1 MEFAMPDLMRRAML
15 TGAIAGGAALAGGTI
30 AFAAPQAPPKTDT
43 PAPPRTRL
51 PVKDFANLA
60 RYRAAN
66 AEALAAP
73 ASARRVVMMGDSIT
87 QFWTQTYRPFFT
99 ANGLVGRGI
108 SGQLSAQMLLRFWPD
123 AIALAPRAVY
133 IMAGTNDLV
142 GDVDPYDAQAT
153 QNNIEAMALLARA
166 QNMRVIL
173 ASVPP
178 ASGFARAGATDDLRR
193 LNVWINDLCARNG
206 YTYCDY
212 WPVLEG
218 TGGVLKPELGVDT
231 VHPNAAGYT
240 AMAPVLLA
248 AIDRALKRQPG

>member
-1 MEFAMPDLMRRAML
+1 MPDLMRREML
-15 TGAIAGGAALAGGTI
+15 RGALATSAVLYAGAT
-30 AFAAPQAPPKTDT
+30 APAAPQAPGRTDV
-43 PAPPRTRL
+43 PVAPPRRV
-51 PVKDFANLA
+51 PAKDWGNLA

-66 AEALAAP
+66 AEILAAP

-99 ANGLVGRGI
+99 TNGLVGRGI

-123 AIALAPRAVY
+123 AIALAPRAIY
-133 IMAGTNDLV
+133 IMAGTNDL
-142 GDVDPYDAQAT
+142 GGEFDAYDAPTT
-153 QNNIEAMALLARA
+153 QNNIEAMALLAKAR
-166 QNMRVIL
+166 NMKVIL

-178 ASGFARAGATDDLRR
+178 ALFARAGAMEDLGR
-193 LNVWINDLCARNG
+193 LNVWIKDLCTRNG

-218 TGGVLKPELGVDT
+218 TGGKLKPELGIDAL
-231 VHPNAAGYT
+231 HPNAAGYT

-248 AIDRALKRQPG
+248 AIDQALKGQPG

>member
-1 MEFAMPDLMRRAML
+1 MPDLMRRRML
-15 TGAIAGGAALAGGTI
+15 TGAIAGGAALCAGGT
-30 AFAAPQAPPKTDT
+30 ATRAAPQAPAKTDT

-51 PVKDFANLA
+51 PVKDWANLA

-66 AEALAAP
+66 TEVLAAP

-87 QFWTQTYRPFFT
+87 QFWTQTYRPFFA

-108 SGQLSAQMLLRFWPD
+108 SGQLSSQMLLRFWPD
-123 AIALAPRAVY
+123 AIALKPQAIY

-153 QNNIEAMALLARA
+153 QNNIEAMALLATAR
-166 QNMRVIL
+166 NMKVIL

-178 ASGFARAGATDDLRR
+178 ASGFARAGAMEDLKQ
-193 LNVWINDLCARNG
+193 LNVRINDLCSRNG

-218 TGGVLKPELGVDT
+218 TDGKLKPELGTDT

-248 AIDRALKRQPG
+248 AIDRALKH